1 MSYFLQHAQLLIS
14 LPTPKL
20 PASFFASS
28 SISKGPCHL
37 AFFGAIMTVFEKLAE
52 SEKRMHE
59 LEEESKRLH
68 NTVAYFAT

>member
-37 AFFGAIMTVFEKLAE
+37 AFFGAITVFEKLAE
-52 SEKRMHE
+52 SEKPIAE
-59 LEEESKRLH
+59 LEEENKRLH